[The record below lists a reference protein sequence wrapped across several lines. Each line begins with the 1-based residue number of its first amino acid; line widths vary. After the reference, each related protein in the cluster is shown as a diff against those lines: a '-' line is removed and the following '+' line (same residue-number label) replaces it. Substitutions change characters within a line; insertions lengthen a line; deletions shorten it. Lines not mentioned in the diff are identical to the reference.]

1 MHYFLTNFPYI
12 LPVSQFGKFF
22 SRYESVCEHFPLK
35 TLKPKKITD
44 NLKITLN
51 VKEFS
56 LCRSGIGFLLLQLLA
71 FLHSYELA
79 FLHRGGL
86 FVPRH
91 LSNLFTTLCL
101 PNGTSTI
108 EFGGVFGVLQ
118 MSLDLPADM
127 CIKGGCLPWCL
138 WLPLGPPS
146 CCMWECAGFP
156 SWLPRPSKL
165 APLPP
170 SPIPP
175 PNHLGLNKQSPVC
188 GNLNRI

>member
-1 MHYFLTNFPYI
+1 MLKSSHSVGAALGFSSFSCWLFSTATSWLFSTAAAFSS
-12 LPVSQFGKFF
+12 PVIFF
-22 SRYESVCEHFPLK
+22 
-35 TLKPKKITD
+35 
-44 NLKITLN
+44 
-51 VKEFS
+51 
-56 LCRSGIGFLLLQLLA
+56 
-71 FLHSYELA
+71 
-79 FLHRGGL
+79 
-86 FVPRH
+86 
-91 LSNLFTTLCL
+91 FTALYL
-101 PNGTSTI
+101 PNGMSTI

-138 WLPLGPPS
+138 WLPLDPPCL

>member
-1 MHYFLTNFPYI
+1 MLKSSHSVGAALGFSSFSCWLFSTATSWLFSTAAAFSS
-12 LPVSQFGKFF
+12 PVIFF
-22 SRYESVCEHFPLK
+22 HHFVFAK
-35 TLKPKKITD
+35 W
-44 NLKITLN
+44 N
-51 VKEFS
+51 VR
-56 LCRSGIGFLLLQLLA
+56 LGRA
-71 FLHSYELA
+71 
-79 FLHRGGL
+79 
-86 FVPRH
+86 
-91 LSNLFTTLCL
+91 
-101 PNGTSTI
+101 TI
-108 EFGGVFGVLQ
+108 EFWGFLQ

-175 PNHLGLNKQSPVC
+175 PNHLGLNKQSQVC